1 MTAYPPARKV
11 PLTSAV
17 AVLGGTS
24 FVGACTVPF
33 SDRAA
38 ADPPLVCVN
47 GRLIDVG
54 ACFYHEY
61 VGEVRLMEMG
71 KLGARGTKRSAERD
85 FRFRGW

>member
-1 MTAYPPARKV
+1 MHNCCVGRYHTLSRNLYLLPTVRPPI
-11 PLTSAV
+11 L
-17 AVLGGTS
+17 
-24 FVGACTVPF
+24 F
-33 SDRAA
+33 S
-38 ADPPLVCVN
+38 CVD